1 MTEHL
6 TRFVHDVHLPL
17 LIDFPDFKISDSPA
31 FIRLQ
36 TIAKALLGT
45 LKGEKNLIYSFESA
59 VNKDRSV
66 QAFVSPIELPSLAG
80 LLLSYPAIYRATQ
93 PNATATGQD
102 LDVYSVAADAFRRRI
117 LMQFSAP
124 SEFRADVERKLEA
137 LVDEWETRRSQMP
150 KSLSQIWQDYIGGGE
165 VSTLKIQKEI
175 RRVPIMSL

>member
-17 LIDFPDFKISDSPA
+17 LIDFPDFKISDSQA

-36 TIAKALLGT
+36 AIAQALLGI

-59 VNKDRSV
+59 VNEDRSV
-66 QAFVSPIELPSLAG
+66 PAFVSPIELPSLAG

-93 PNATATGQD
+93 PNATATDQE
-102 LDVYSVAADAFRRRI
+102 LDVYSIAAQSSRRPI

-124 SEFRADVERKLEA
+124 SEFREEVEWKLEA

-150 KSLSQIWQDYIGGGE
+150 KSLSKIWQDYIGGEE

-175 RRVPIMSL
+175 RRVPVMSL